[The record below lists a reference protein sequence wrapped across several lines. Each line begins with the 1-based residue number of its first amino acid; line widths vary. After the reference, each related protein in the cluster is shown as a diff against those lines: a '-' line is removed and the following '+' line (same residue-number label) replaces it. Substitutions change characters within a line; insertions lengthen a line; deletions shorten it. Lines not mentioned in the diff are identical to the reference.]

1 MKTTRAIQATR
12 IIAFVLVSL
21 LAMSASNA
29 CTIRATDE
37 RWFNRESDII
47 AVGIVH
53 IDREKIEYAGQ
64 PHELV
69 SGVARLEVKR
79 YLRYRDLRTKWIEF
93 SYWSQFDPDCGL
105 TFGIRPEA
113 GQRVKVWFRRDGS
126 KLEVL
131 QLETVEEPKEDA
143 RLEDEEE
150 G

>member
-1 MKTTRAIQATR
+1 MEKAMTTSRAVHTAGIFG
-12 IIAFVLVSL
+12 FVVVSL
-21 LAMSASNA
+21 LAMSASIA
-29 CTIRATDE
+29 CTIRATDQ
-37 RWFNRESDII
+37 RWLNRESDII
-47 AVGIVH
+47 AVGVIH

-113 GQRVKVWFRRDGS
+113 GQKVKVWFGRDGN
-126 KLEVL
+126 KLQVL
-131 QLETVEEPKEDA
+131 QLDTLDEPEEDDA
-143 RLEDEEE
+143 E
-150 G
+150 